1 MACLATFDAFRVAT
15 EDLDQRIG
23 RAASYRSIWMNVPM
37 RAEYQLGQGVT
48 HSVFALGN
56 VEPTGLESWTAIAL
70 ATGGAGNQGACAN
83 NWNDVEWGFDES
95 TYSPEIFQLRGPV
108 VCRKDLMFSHDVDSF
123 LRGYVEEITKRAKRT
138 WELKY
143 EATHIAL
150 SRKAIATADFED
162 SFKSQTA
169 LTGLDQ
175 ATCELT
181 QEMLEI
187 IAQYLIEDGATT
199 PDSNG
204 FITYEDSG
212 PIFSIYVGM
221 QTSQRI
227 LRQNADLR
235 QDYRDAFNGSGE
247 DAPLIKRIGAT
258 RVIGN
263 FRHIINQRPRRY
275 TFSGGT
281 YTYVA
286 PYITATGGEDAT
298 KGTKQIIN
306 PSWRTAPYEGADV
319 LAPHLFT
326 SEVPPPLNSA
336 GGLTFDP
343 ASYMGEWVFKTGIE
357 AHGTNACDDPMHD
370 TGRHFAQFIQASKPD
385 ITAKWKHGYH
395 IIYRRCLGTD
405 VECSTCSS

>member
-1 MACLATFDAFRVAT
+1 MACLDVFDAFRVAT
-15 EDLDQRIG
+15 EDLDQRIF
-23 RAASYRSIWMNVPM
+23 RTASYRSIWMNIAQ
-37 RAEYQLGQGVT
+37 RGTYELGQGVT
-48 HSVFALGN
+48 HSVFAIGN
-56 VEPTGLESWTAIAL
+56 VEPTGLETWQAVTL
-70 ATGGAGNQGACAN
+70 ATGTGQGACAN
-83 NWNDVEWGFDES
+83 NWNDVEWGFDED
-95 TYSPEIFQLRGPV
+95 TYSPETFQLRGPV
-108 VCRKDLMFSHDVDSF
+108 VCRKELLYSHDVDSF

-143 EATHIAL
+143 EAIHIAL

-162 SFKSQTA
+162 SFADQAA

-175 ATCELT
+175 ATGELT

-204 FITYEDSG
+204 YITFGDSG
-212 PIFSIYVGM
+212 PIFSLHVGM
-221 QTSQRI
+221 QTSMRL
-227 LRQNADLR
+227 LRQNEGLR
-235 QDYRDAFNGSGE
+235 QDYRWAD
-247 DAPLIKRIGAT
+247 PQTLIARLGANRI
-258 RVIGN
+258 IGN
-263 FRHIINQRPRRY
+263 FRHVINQRPRRY

-286 PYITATGGEDAT
+286 PYITAVGGEDAT

-326 SEVPPPLNSA
+326 SLVPPQLNSA
-336 GGLTFDP
+336 GGVSFPP
-343 ASYMGEWVFKTGIE
+343 ASYMGEWKFVTGPD
-357 AHGTNACDDPMHD
+357 AHGANTCDDPLHH
-370 TGRHFAQFIQASKPD
+370 TGRHFAEFIQAAKPD
-385 ITAKWKHGYH
+385 ITARFHHGYH

-405 VECSTCSS
+405 VEISTCSS

>member
-1 MACLATFDAFRVAT
+1 MACLSTFDAFRVAT
-15 EDLDQRIG
+15 EDLDQRIY
-23 RAASYRSIWMNVPM
+23 RSASYKSIWMNVPQ
-37 RAEYQLGQGVT
+37 RGTYQLGQGVT
-48 HSVFALGN
+48 HSVFAIGN
-56 VEPTGLESWTAIAL
+56 VEPTALESWGAISL
-70 ATGGAGNQGACAN
+70 ATGTGQGACAN

-95 TYSPEIFQLRGPV
+95 TYAPEIFQLRGPV

-123 LRGYVEEITKRAKRT
+123 LRGYVQEITKRAQRT

-162 SFKSQTA
+162 SFKSQSA

-181 QEMLEI
+181 MEMLEI
-187 IAQYLIEDGATT
+187 IATYLVEDGATT

-204 FITYEDSG
+204 FITLEDAG
-212 PIFSIYVGM
+212 PIFSLYVGM

-235 QDYRDAFNGSGE
+235 QDYRWGDA
-247 DAPLIKRIGAT
+247 DTLIKRVGAN

-306 PSWRTAPYEGADV
+306 PSWRTAPYEGADI
-319 LAPHLFT
+319 LAPHLFI
-326 SEVPPPLNSA
+326 SEVAPPLNSA
-336 GGLTFDP
+336 GGLNFDP
-343 ASYMGEWVFKTGIE
+343 ASYMGEWVFKTGPE
-357 AHGTNACDDPMHD
+357 AHGANTCDDPMHD

-395 IIYRRCLGTD
+395 IIYRRCLATD
-405 VECSTCSS
+405 VDCTTCSS